1 MNLLSLV
8 MEGESSE
15 SESSLPFQLTSNF
28 AVYAADVSDLRQW
41 GIVAKYCDKGYE
53 DCVKIP
59 S

>member
-1 MNLLSLV
+1 MLSLV